1 MCLNISKTS
10 SSSSDQPEAEANNS
24 ANDIQIKQ
32 AIRTFRFKRDEYY
45 HDPNYK
51 PYSCDICMTSYDHEH
66 TLIRHKKFHHLNPD
80 TDFAQRFPNFAYLYT
95 PYANPRYAKEDTPT
109 VGKVE
114 EVIVDNKCLKLVY
127 ININSLQSKN
137 KQLRV
142 QRGIIESKADIVIL
156 AETKIHEGTQEYKVP
171 GYYQAANLVRRAGAG
186 GLMVMVKST
195 IKIHKIVKKNV
206 LDEIQVIQFEFSGQT
221 IISVYRSPTVKLM
234 SVPERE
240 HHETII
246 GYLKTQIKKLKDKPF
261 YLVGD
266 FNLSDMVKCD
276 FNPDPRVSGF
286 EDDLP
291 TKTYIRQIWSDFY
304 FEYCLQQWVNEPTY
318 PSHQSILDILM
329 TPIGTN
335 VELTV
340 DKDLFSGNF
349 DHYALVFKIDTNF
362 ETNETPRYRR
372 VKTHA
377 NWMKFWEILRNE
389 NLHTHIYTKKTP
401 KEMTEYLISKVR
413 SAYDEAIPEVK
424 IKPPKDCYLHRETK
438 RFSRKATKLR
448 KVCRRFKPGSPEYV
462 DIKRK
467 LKILDK
473 CVDNMIKHDR
483 AFHQVKK
490 LGVSKN
496 QKKNLYKHVQE
507 ANGKPSVN
515 ITGPVIDLNNIL
527 RTSDKDVA
535 NSFGDLMGEQLK
547 PGDAP
552 NVDWFKPYPKGVE
565 NTDRFYVSIE
575 MIKKQI
581 GLSRNDAAPGPDT
594 IPMEAFSVASDI
606 LAEPISVLFNFILQ
620 TGDVP
625 ELFKISRVK
634 MLFKKGEKSDML
646 NYRPLA
652 MSSHLGKLWE
662 RVVNCHLMDFL
673 EKYKK
678 LSDRQYGFRRGRG
691 TTENIIRLHEHVADR
706 LEAEKCTIEIWNFD
720 LRKAF
725 DKLDHAK
732 VLQLLR
738 NCGVNGFLGLSI
750 ENWLTNRRQYVEVG
764 NSKSGETLVGRSCVQ
779 GSVLGPT
786 LWLLYIQSLTS
797 KLDSMGVDFFA
808 YADDLSIIHRIK
820 TEQDKIDFE
829 KILETLQDWSKEY
842 DMEWSPMKTQR
853 LVLGYQNCPE
863 HTPLQIYF
871 GGKEI
876 KPLETSC
883 TSLGIIIGN
892 TCTFKEQRKKVC
904 AAVKSLTGK
913 MNQSFEGI
921 ASDILQ
927 MYYQI
932 YVMPALIYCCQVW
945 QSGDEAQLNPIEK
958 AVSKFWE
965 LSPTGKPPADFI
977 EPRILFILFD
987 LNYTKKMKIG
997 KSPLDFNEIFKT
1009 SKATGLG
1016 KNADD
1021 RIAAPSFR
1029 LEISRNIFSRRA
1041 GRYWNLI
1048 PKEIR
1053 DLEYGP
1059 FKKEAKS
1066 YVLNNSERFLNL
1078 GNKNKTRVK
1087 DLPEIVPYEPA
1098 PSKANSKDSIKGQ
1111 LCVKEKIKKV
1121 SAPTVK
1127 RLFNEAKK
1135 CQTKPDKIK
1144 RPQSCDKKAKTNS
1157 KAKIS

>member
-142 QRGIIESKADIVIL
+142 RRGIIESKADIVIL

-706 LEAEKCTIEIWNFD
+706 LEAEKCTIEVWNFD
-720 LRKAF
+720 LRR
-725 DKLDHAK
+725 H
-732 VLQLLR
+732 
-738 NCGVNGFLGLSI
+738 
-750 ENWLTNRRQYVEVG
+750 
-764 NSKSGETLVGRSCVQ
+764 
-779 GSVLGPT
+779 
-786 LWLLYIQSLTS
+786 
-797 KLDSMGVDFFA
+797 
-808 YADDLSIIHRIK
+808 
-820 TEQDKIDFE
+820 
-829 KILETLQDWSKEY
+829 
-842 DMEWSPMKTQR
+842 
-853 LVLGYQNCPE
+853 
-863 HTPLQIYF
+863 
-871 GGKEI
+871 
-876 KPLETSC
+876 
-883 TSLGIIIGN
+883 
-892 TCTFKEQRKKVC
+892 
-904 AAVKSLTGK
+904 
-913 MNQSFEGI
+913 
-921 ASDILQ
+921 
-927 MYYQI
+927 
-932 YVMPALIYCCQVW
+932 LI
-945 QSGDEAQLNPIEK
+945 N
-958 AVSKFWE
+958 
-965 LSPTGKPPADFI
+965 
-977 EPRILFILFD
+977 
-987 LNYTKKMKIG
+987 
-997 KSPLDFNEIFKT
+997 
-1009 SKATGLG
+1009 
-1016 KNADD
+1016 
-1021 RIAAPSFR
+1021 
-1029 LEISRNIFSRRA
+1029 
-1041 GRYWNLI
+1041 
-1048 PKEIR
+1048 
-1053 DLEYGP
+1053 
-1059 FKKEAKS
+1059 
-1066 YVLNNSERFLNL
+1066 
-1078 GNKNKTRVK
+1078 
-1087 DLPEIVPYEPA
+1087 
-1098 PSKANSKDSIKGQ
+1098 
-1111 LCVKEKIKKV
+1111 
-1121 SAPTVK
+1121 
-1127 RLFNEAKK
+1127 
-1135 CQTKPDKIK
+1135 
-1144 RPQSCDKKAKTNS
+1144 
-1157 KAKIS
+1157 